1 MHRSFGPRDRTFDPI
16 EVNYR
21 GLTVRT
27 PPPNNEGMQI
37 LETLK
42 ILEGH
47 DLGALGHNSTEYI
60 HLLSEAIKLA
70 VVDRIQW
77 CGDPKFSP
85 VPLDTLLS
93 DAYAAGQRE
102 RINHETA

>member
-1 MHRSFGPRDRTFDPI
+1 MFYSGEIGQRLADYTQEQGGLITREDLAGYQPEWVDPI

-42 ILEGH
+42 IL
-47 DLGALGHNSTEYI
+47 
-60 HLLSEAIKLA
+60 
-70 VVDRIQW
+70 
-77 CGDPKFSP
+77 
-85 VPLDTLLS
+85 
-93 DAYAAGQRE
+93 
-102 RINHETA
+102 